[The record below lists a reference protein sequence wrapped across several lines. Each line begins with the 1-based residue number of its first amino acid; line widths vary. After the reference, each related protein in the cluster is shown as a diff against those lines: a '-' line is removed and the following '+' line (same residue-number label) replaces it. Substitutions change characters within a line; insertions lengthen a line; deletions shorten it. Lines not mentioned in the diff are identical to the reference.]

1 MSTNAWTRLSGAH
14 RRTYLLAGTVAV
26 VGLAGAGLWAGTALL
41 HEIDRPAG
49 FARITT
55 PGDGTVALDAGDVRV
70 VYAEGPAAPP
80 AAAQVEV
87 TGPDGTSVPVSPYGG
102 ALEYDV
108 PRSIDGGRDAVG
120 TAVGRFTA
128 VDARAYEVGSPPVTG
143 TLALGRD
150 LAPGTVRAIVLPAL
164 LGLTSLV
171 AGLVLAVRTAVRHT
185 RGA

>member
-14 RRTYLLAGTVAV
+14 RRTYLLAGTIAV

-55 PGDGTVALDAGDVRV
+55 PGEGTVSLDAGDVRI

-80 AAAQVEV
+80 TAAQVEV
-87 TGPDGTSVPVSPYGG
+87 TGPDGSPVPVSPYGG

-108 PRSIDGGRDAVG
+108 PGSVDGSRAEVG

-128 VDARAYEVGSPPVTG
+128 ADAGAYEVGSAAFTG
-143 TLALGRD
+143 TLAVGGD
-150 LAPGTVRAIVLPAL
+150 LAPGTVRAILLPAL
-164 LGLTSLV
+164 LGLASLA
-171 AGLVLAVRTAVRHT
+171 AGLVLAVRTAVHHT